1 MISQTEWDV
10 RNAPSNQPAIVWSK
24 PRLATQCANPQC
36 SEELLYLREGR
47 LALLDMESH
56 ANDPPRPDDGAF
68 AMKCVPSKYFWLCR
82 ECAEIYILKRWT
94 TSGLVLVHRNQ
105 NRIGA
110 APIWLLLQPAAG
122 DPIEPVQN
130 FAIRLILPTSR
141 TLPTI
146 RPVFRGFSVAQRA
159 SASRSLRPK
168 RPRAPPAW
176 QQLQP

>member
-105 NRIGA
+105 NRIGSRPDLG
-110 APIWLLLQPAAG
+110 APSAGSRRSDRARSEFRDQTDSSYEQDPA
-122 DPIEPVQN
+122 DHTTCI
-130 FAIRLILPTSR
+130 
-141 TLPTI
+141 
-146 RPVFRGFSVAQRA
+146 QRV
-159 SASRSLRPK
+159 
-168 RPRAPPAW
+168 
-176 QQLQP
+176 